1 LRRGGAATLLGFSN
15 AQVNKFSCIT
25 MTKAKVSIDKESL
38 NRVLELFTKTLEDS
52 ANQGIKNGL
61 FHLPDSDRNAL
72 WVASDLIEKS
82 GKFPNYKLTFYHKGM
97 GEGTN
102 TCAVTFVHL

>member
-1 LRRGGAATLLGFSN
+1 
-15 AQVNKFSCIT
+15 
-25 MTKAKVSIDKESL
+25 MTKVSIDKASL
-38 NRVLELFTKTLEDS
+38 NRVLELLTKALQDS
-52 ANQGIKNGL
+52 SNEGIKHGL

-82 GKFPNYKLTFYHKGM
+82 GKFPNYKLTFYHQGK

-102 TCAVTFVHL
+102 TCAVTFMEISNLCHNVPEEGVP